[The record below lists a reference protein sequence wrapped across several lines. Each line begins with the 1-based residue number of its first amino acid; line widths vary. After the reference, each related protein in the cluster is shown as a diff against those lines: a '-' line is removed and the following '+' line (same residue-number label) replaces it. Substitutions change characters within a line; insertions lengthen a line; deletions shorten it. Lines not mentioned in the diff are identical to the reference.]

1 LFLLYKIH
9 FHRGFPVRFASF
21 KLSILSV
28 MVLTGL
34 ALVPAASADSMT
46 FTLTSN
52 NLGISGSVGTITIA
66 DTGVSGQV
74 KVTIS
79 MNAGFSV
86 KLNGGDV
93 AFNGV
98 SGLSASSVS
107 QMTADGSTGLHFD
120 HLKTT
125 QNVSQFGTFAFD
137 FTNVKGAPHGVVS
150 ANTVTFLLSANGL
163 SAAQFSGVTIH
174 FCTASGSNCGP
185 QTGFAYGVPQ
195 TPTVPE
201 PGTLGLLGTGLVG
214 LAGVARRRFVS

>member
-1 LFLLYKIH
+1 MRLASLKI
-9 FHRGFPVRFASF
+9 
-21 KLSILSV
+21 SV
-28 MVLTGL
+28 ISAVVLAGL
-34 ALVPAASADSMT
+34 ALAPAASADSLT
-46 FTLTSN
+46 FNLNSN
-52 NLGISGSVGTITIA
+52 NLGISGSIGTVTVA

-74 KVTIS
+74 KVTIA
-79 MNAGFSV
+79 MNSGFSA

-93 AFNGV
+93 AFNGA
-98 SGLSASSVS
+98 SGLSLSAVS
-107 QMTADGSTGLHFD
+107 QLTADGNTGLQFD

-150 ANTVTFLLSANGL
+150 ANTVTFLLTANGL
-163 SAAQFSGVTIH
+163 SASNFTGVTIH

-185 QTGFAYGVPQ
+185 QTGFALGVPA

-214 LAGVARRRFVS
+214 LAGVFRRRFVS

>member
-1 LFLLYKIH
+1 VRLASLKI
-9 FHRGFPVRFASF
+9 
-21 KLSILSV
+21 SV
-28 MVLTGL
+28 ISAVVLAGL
-34 ALVPAASADSMT
+34 ALAPAASADSLT
-46 FTLTSN
+46 FNLNSN
-52 NLGISGSVGTITIA
+52 NLGISGSIGTVTVA

-74 KVTIS
+74 KVTIA
-79 MNAGFSV
+79 MNSGFSA

-93 AFNGV
+93 AFNGA
-98 SGLSASSVS
+98 SGLSLSAVS
-107 QMTADGSTGLHFD
+107 QLTADGNTGLQFD

-150 ANTVTFLLSANGL
+150 ANTVTFLLTANGL
-163 SAAQFSGVTIH
+163 SASNFTGVTIH

-185 QTGFAYGVPQ
+185 QTGFALGVPA

-214 LAGVARRRFVS
+214 LAGVFRRRFVS